1 MNHNVGSVHSRVCSQ
16 VGVCEVDGE
25 PSHAPVDVCEV
36 GLGDVKKKAEGRTQ
50 KKEDR
55 KESQGVMMM
64 SFMTVVYQNKELEI
78 NTVDE
83 HSGSKRSH
91 DQVHQCQVT
100 SPAISSSAEVY
111 VCTER
116 TEGHLDNPLAGEEF
130 SSCNTKSL

>member
-1 MNHNVGSVHSRVCSQ
+1 MVLATP
-16 VGVCEVDGE
+16 E
-25 PSHAPVDVCEV
+25 ATYVCEV

-50 KKEDR
+50 KIEDR
-55 KESQGVMMM
+55 KERQRAMMM
-64 SFMTVVYQNKELEI
+64 SFVTVVYQNKEHEI

-83 HSGSKRSH
+83 HPVIKRSH
-91 DQVHQCQVT
+91 EQVHQCQVT

-116 TEGHLDNPLAGEEF
+116 TEGHLDNPLAGDEF